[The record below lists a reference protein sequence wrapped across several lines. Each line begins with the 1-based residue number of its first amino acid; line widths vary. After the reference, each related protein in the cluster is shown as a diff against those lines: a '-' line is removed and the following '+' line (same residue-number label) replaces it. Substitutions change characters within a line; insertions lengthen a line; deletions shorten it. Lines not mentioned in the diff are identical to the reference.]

1 MRPALFQRK
10 PSLTCQGGKGWSLH
24 LRARE
29 AKAGAFAYVPG
40 RQRLEPSLTCQGG
53 KGWSLHLRAREAKA
67 GAFAYVPGRQRLEPS
82 LTCQGGKGWS
92 LRLRQPRPL
101 NFQVP
106 MRYEIILDVIGHR
119 LLKAEHGAVM
129 SRSF

>member
-1 MRPALFQRK
+1 MNFAFSVSSRKSERVAMRPALFQRK
-10 PSLTCQGGKGWSLH
+10 RRLQPLTYVARHGW
-24 LRARE
+24 
-29 AKAGAFAYVPG
+29 
-40 RQRLEPSLTCQGG
+40 
-53 KGWSLHLRAREAKA
+53 
-67 GAFAYVPGRQRLEPS
+67 QRLEPS

-106 MRYEIILDVIGHR
+106 MRYEIILDVIGYR
-119 LLKAEHGAVM
+119 LLKAELGTVM